1 MQENP
6 DFLAHA
12 LLDSDDENIIS
23 ECNKLN
29 RNEIDANSNFCVK
42 YEKHIYCFFTFLIIG
57 VIVLFV
63 FANS

>member
-1 MQENP
+1 MQKNP

-12 LLDSDDENIIS
+12 LLDSDHENEYEKKDIY
-23 ECNKLN
+23 
-29 RNEIDANSNFCVK
+29 EIDANSNFCVK